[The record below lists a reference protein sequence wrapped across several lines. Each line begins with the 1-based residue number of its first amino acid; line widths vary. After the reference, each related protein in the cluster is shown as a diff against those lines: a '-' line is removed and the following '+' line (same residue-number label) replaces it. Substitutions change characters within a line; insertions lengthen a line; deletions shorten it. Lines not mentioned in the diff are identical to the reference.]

1 MALDEQLDAAWQS
14 LRHTDRDTRKWVD
27 RLQAQIDFVRQ
38 LAQANPSRHAE
49 WEGLII
55 RAAQEFAQAVSEGK
69 PVAEAV
75 KQAEQTLSPIA
86 PVAKEY
92 TIHCV
97 GHAHIDMNWMWN
109 WAETVATA
117 NDTFSTVDRLMQE
130 FPQFRFSQDQTSTY
144 QLMKDYLPELWQKVK
159 EHVHAGRWEVT
170 ASQWVEGDKN
180 MASGEILCRH
190 LLYTKRFFQREFGL
204 PYDAVQL
211 DYEPDT
217 FGHAHTVPGILTR
230 AGIRYY
236 YFCRTGKGPFL
247 FWWQGKDGSRV
258 LAFDDHREW
267 YLGPIT
273 PHIAR
278 HVVEFERQTG
288 LKDMLFV
295 YGVGD
300 HGGGPTRRDLQ
311 LAHEMME
318 WPVFPKIRFST
329 YHEFFRIAEREA
341 KNLPV
346 IDSELNFVFE
356 GCYSSQS
363 NIKYANRK
371 SENTLVEAEICALLA
386 RGVCGLAYPT
396 EQLHTAWRHAMFNQF
411 HDILPGSGV
420 HATYEYAQ
428 GLFQEILTHTS
439 MIKTRSLRALAAKV
453 NTKAVSPAEVPAVQQ
468 HGEGLGAGQGD
479 LPADGVVSRYGAGGI
494 GSDPF
499 VVFNPSPWIRSEVVT
514 TRIWDRDIET
524 PYVAVRDDKGNV
536 FRAQVLAR
544 GHYWQHNYIEL
555 AFPAHEVPAL
565 GYRTY
570 NVHRAV
576 TAGDGTGCTSDGK
589 GTIENEFL
597 RVTVEQQSGAI
608 VSLVDKRTGLELVPP
623 GERIGLL
630 EYILEAPHGMTA
642 WVLGQIQEY
651 LPFTEGATLTFPHN
665 GPFIASVQAHHRF
678 NDSRLTL
685 TISLM
690 AGVPRVDFTLDVDWL
705 ERGSPEKGVPVL
717 RVQFPLA
724 IDEAKCRMECPNGW
738 VERSTIGYAEPSET
752 FRHVGGPGIAM
763 YPMDMPAQKWVE
775 LSGVHSETGKPAGA
789 VLVNDRVYA
798 HSVCDNTLGM
808 TLLRSSYDPDPL
820 PELGRH
826 TFRFALVP
834 FGEGWTPAH
843 SARAGYDF
851 NLPFNVVST
860 DVHEG
865 ELPVSQAF
873 AEVLTPNVMLSG
885 VKKAEDS
892 DALILRL
899 YEVDGKATTA
909 EVRLSSVLARP
920 NAPAVETDIL
930 EQPLSSSTARMN
942 GDVLSVQIPPFGL
955 VTVRVG

>member
-1 MALDEQLDAAWQS
+1 MALEEQLDAAWQS
-14 LRHTDRDTRKWVD
+14 LLYTDRETRRWVE
-27 RLQAQIDFVRQ
+27 RLRAQIDFARQ
-38 LAQANPSRHAE
+38 LAQVNPSKQAE
-49 WEGLII
+49 WEDLIL
-55 RAAQEFAQAVSEGK
+55 RAAQSFAQAVSEGK

-75 KQAEQTLSPIA
+75 KQAESVLSPIA
-86 PVAKEY
+86 PAAKEY

-109 WAETVATA
+109 WAETVATT
-117 NDTFSTVDRLMQE
+117 NDTFSTVDKLMRE

-144 QLMKDYLPELWQKVK
+144 QMVKDYLPELWQKVQ
-159 EHVHAGRWEVT
+159 EHVRSGRWEVT
-170 ASQWVEGDKN
+170 ASHWVECDKN

-190 LLYTKRFFQREFGL
+190 LLYTKRFFQKEFGL
-204 PYDAVQL
+204 PYDAVRL

-217 FGHAHTVPGILTR
+217 FGHAHTVPGILSR

-247 FWWQGKDGSRV
+247 FWWQGRDGSRI

-273 PHIAR
+273 PNIAR

-318 WPVFPKIRFST
+318 WPVFPRIKFST
-329 YHEFFRIAEREA
+329 YHEFFGIAEREA

-346 IDSELNFVFE
+346 IDSDLNFVFE

-363 NIKYANRK
+363 NIKYANRR

-386 RGVCGLAYPT
+386 KGISGMAYPA
-396 EQLHTAWRHAMFNQF
+396 EQLQVAWRHAMFNQF
-411 HDILPGSGV
+411 HDILPGSGI

-428 GLFQEILTHTS
+428 GLFQEIITHTS
-439 MIKTRSLRALAAKV
+439 TIKTRSLRAIAAKV
-453 NTKAVSPAEVPAVQQ
+453 NTKAVSPAEVSPTQN

-479 LPADGVVSRYGAGGI
+479 IPADGVLSRYGAGGV

-499 VVFNPSPWIRSEVVT
+499 VVFNPSPWTRSEVVT

-536 FRAQVLAR
+536 FKAQVLGR
-544 GHYWQHNYIEL
+544 GDYWQHRFIEL
-555 AFPAHEVPAL
+555 AFPAHEVPPL
-565 GYRTY
+565 GYRTFC
-570 NVHRAV
+570 VHRSV
-576 TAGDGTGCTSDGK
+576 TAADGTGCRSDGM
-589 GTIENEFL
+589 GTIENEYL

-608 VSLVDKRTGLELVPP
+608 VSLVDKRTGLDLVPP

-642 WVLGQIQEY
+642 WVLGQIKEY

-665 GPFIASVQAHHRF
+665 GPYIASVQAHHRF
-678 NDSRLTL
+678 HDSRFTL
-685 TISLM
+685 TISLT

-705 ERGSPEKGVPVL
+705 ERGSPEKGVPAL

-724 IDEAKCRMECPNGW
+724 IDEPKCRMECPNGW

-752 FRHVGGPGIAM
+752 FRHVGGPGIAI
-763 YPMDMPAQKWVE
+763 YPMDMPAQKWVD

-826 TFRFALVP
+826 TFRFALIP
-834 FGEGWTPAH
+834 FGEGWTPAD

-851 NLPFNVVST
+851 NLPFNVVGT
-860 DVHEG
+860 DVHDG
-865 ELPVSQAF
+865 ELPTSQAF

-885 VKKAEDS
+885 MKKAEDS

-899 YEVDGKATTA
+899 YEVEGKATTA
-909 EVRLSSVLARP
+909 EVRLGSALARP
-920 NAPAVETDIL
+920 NSLAVETDIL
-930 EQPLSSSTARMN
+930 EQPLTTNTARMN
-942 GDVLSVQIPPFGL
+942 GDVLSVQIPAFGI
-955 VTVRVG
+955 VTVKVG

>member
-1 MALDEQLDAAWQS
+1 MTPDERIDAVWQS
-14 LRHTDRDTRKWVD
+14 VRYTDAQMRRWVE
-27 RLQAQIDFVRQ
+27 RLQAQVEFARQ
-38 LAQANPSRHAE
+38 LAQANPSHQAE
-49 WEGLII
+49 WEELILS
-55 RAAQEFAQAVSEGK
+55 AVQHFAQAIAEGK
-69 PVAEAV
+69 SVVEAVQQAEA
-75 KQAEQTLSPIA
+75 TLSPLS
-86 PVAKEY
+86 PVAKQY

-109 WAETVATA
+109 WPETVATT
-117 NDTFSTVDRLMQE
+117 NDSFSTVDRLMQE
-130 FPQFRFSQDQTSTY
+130 FPQFRFSQDQASTY
-144 QLMKDYLPELWQKVK
+144 QMMKDYLPELWQKVQ
-159 EHVHAGRWEVT
+159 EHVRAGRWEVT

-190 LLYTKRFFQREFGL
+190 LLYTKRFFQKEFGL

-217 FGHAHTVPGILTR
+217 FGHAHTVPGILAR

-247 FWWQGKDGSRV
+247 FWWQGRDGSRV

-278 HVVEFERQTG
+278 HLIEFERATG

-318 WPVFPKIRFST
+318 WPVFPRVQFST

-363 NIKYANRK
+363 NIKYANRR
-371 SENTLVEAEICALLA
+371 SENALIEAEICALLA
-386 RGVCGLAYPT
+386 RGVCGMEYPA

-428 GLFQEILTHTS
+428 GLFQEIIAHTS
-439 MIKTRSLRALAAKV
+439 MIKTRSLRALAARV
-453 NTKAVSPAEVPAVQQ
+453 NTKAVSPAQVPPTQN
-468 HGEGLGAGQGD
+468 HGEGLGGGQGD

-499 VVFNPSPWIRSEVVT
+499 VVFNPSPWRRTEVVT
-514 TRIWDRDIET
+514 ARIWDRDIET
-524 PYVAVRDDKGNV
+524 PYVAVRDDQGNL
-536 FRAQVLAR
+536 FRAQVLGR
-544 GHYWQHNYIEL
+544 GHYWQHNYIEV
-555 AFPAHEVPAL
+555 AFPAKEVPPL

-576 TAGDGTGCTSDGK
+576 NAADGAGCTGDGK

-597 RVTVEQQSGAI
+597 RLTVEQQSGAI
-608 VSLVDKRTGLELVPP
+608 VSLIDKRTGLELVPP
-623 GERIGLL
+623 GERVALL
-630 EYILEAPHGMTA
+630 EYLLEAPHAMTA
-642 WVLGQIQEY
+642 WVLGQVQQY
-651 LPFTEGATLTFPHN
+651 VPFTEGATLTFPHH
-665 GPFIASVQAHHRF
+665 GPYIASVQAHHRLR
-678 NDSRLTL
+678 DSRLTL
-685 TISLM
+685 TISLT
-690 AGVPRVDFTLDVDWL
+690 AGVPRVDFTLEVDWL
-705 ERGSPEKGVPVL
+705 ERGSPEVGVPVL
-717 RVQFPLA
+717 RVQFPIAL
-724 IDEAKCRMECPNGW
+724 DEPRCRMECPNGW
-738 VERSTIGYAEPSET
+738 VERSTVGYAQPSET
-752 FRHVGGPGIAM
+752 FKHVGGTGIAM
-763 YPMDMPAQKWVE
+763 YPMDMPAQRWVD
-775 LSGVHSETGKPAGA
+775 LSGKHCDTGKPVGV

-798 HSVCDNTLGM
+798 HSVCGSTLGM

-820 PELGRH
+820 PELGQH
-826 TFRFALVP
+826 TFRFALIP
-834 FGEGWTPAH
+834 FGEEWSPAD

-851 NLPFNVVST
+851 NLPLNVVST

-865 ELPVSQAF
+865 DLPPTQAF

-885 VKKAEDS
+885 MKKAEDS

-899 YEVDGKATTA
+899 YEVEGQPTTA
-909 EVRLSSVLARP
+909 RVRLGEVLARLGSP
-920 NAPAVETDIL
+920 VVETDIL
-930 EQPLSSSTARMN
+930 EQPLSNSTARME
-942 GDVLSVQIPPFGL
+942 GDVLCVEIPPFGIA
-955 VTVRVG
+955 TVRVG